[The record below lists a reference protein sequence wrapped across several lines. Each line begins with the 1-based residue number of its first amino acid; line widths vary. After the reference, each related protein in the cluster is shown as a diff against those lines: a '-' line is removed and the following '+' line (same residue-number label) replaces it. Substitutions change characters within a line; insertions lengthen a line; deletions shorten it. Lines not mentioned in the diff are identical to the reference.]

1 MEVRLYATLRTIAG
15 ARSVTLDAD
24 CATVGDVLAQLVERH
39 PSLGEYLFDGEGG
52 VRPFVAIMVGG
63 RDVRHLRGMET
74 PVAPDS
80 QLDIF
85 PPVAG
90 GCA

>member
-15 ARSVTLDAD
+15 ARSVTLGAD
-24 CATVGDVLAQLVERH
+24 CATVGDVLARLVERH
-39 PSLGEYLFDGEGG
+39 PSLDEYLFDGEGG
-52 VRPFVAIMVGG
+52 VGPFVAIMVDD
-63 RDVRHLRGMET
+63 RDVRHLRGVET
-74 PVAPDS
+74 PVTPDS

-90 GCA
+90 GSA